1 MKKILN
7 LLGVSLLFLLIGTVN
22 VFSRDLE
29 EARYNKNF
37 IISKTRIINIPKSTA
52 GNIYY
57 KLPKGSYRIEII
69 LMNKHSTMHLDDAL
83 VDTVYKTDNEIINN
97 SICPYYIK
105 TGNYKFEVK
114 VLNSKITYRQGFRAT
129 VTTGKL
135 LIKII
140 KIK

>member
-7 LLGVSLLFLLIGTVN
+7 LVGMILLFLFLGTVAL
-22 VFSRDLE
+22 SRDIE

-69 LMNKHSTMHLDDAL
+69 SMNKHSTMHLDDAL
-83 VDTVYKTDNEIINN
+83 VDTVYKTE
-97 SICPYYIK
+97 
-105 TGNYKFEVK
+105 
-114 VLNSKITYRQGFRAT
+114 
-129 VTTGKL
+129 
-135 LIKII
+135 
-140 KIK
+140 